1 MTAVATARHA
11 PPRKSRV
18 AVGGLFLILG
28 LGFGSWAVRIPDFQE
43 AYALSNAQL
52 GTALFAIAIG
62 SLIGMPLAGALTM
75 RLDSAVLARACALAF
90 IAGIAAIPY
99 APSFIGLFAV
109 LLFLGASNGAFGVA
123 MNSQAAL
130 LENRLGTPVM
140 SACHGVFS
148 LGTLGGSLSSG
159 AIAEIGVP
167 ADVHLT
173 GVAAVLLAIAAM
185 TFRSLVRDLPAQG
198 KATFAKPDKDLLAF
212 GVLAFCVLFAEGSVT
227 DWSAVYLREQL
238 DAGPGLAAAGYAG
251 FGCAMA
257 VGRLLGDRL
266 RTRFGTTRLL
276 MGAGLLALIG
286 VLVTLTAETVSVAVA
301 GFVLLGAGLSI
312 VFPTVLATAANYAQ
326 DRADTTIAAVSTFG
340 YFGFLL
346 GPPAIGYLAEATGL
360 RGGLALVAIC
370 AVAIVVLPRRL
381 PSAKAVGAVAG

>member
-1 MTAVATARHA
+1 MTAIATARSA
-11 PPRKSRV
+11 PPTRPRV
-18 AVGGLFLILG
+18 AVGALFLILG

-43 AYALSNAQL
+43 AYALANSQL

-62 SLIGMPLAGALTM
+62 SLIGMPLAGALTV
-75 RLDSAVLARACALAF
+75 RLDSALLARACALAF
-90 IAGIAAIPY
+90 IASIAVIPY
-99 APSFIGLFAV
+99 APGFIGLVVV

-130 LENRLGTPVM
+130 LEQRLGTPVM
-140 SACHGVFS
+140 SSCHGVFS
-148 LGTLGGSLSSG
+148 LGTLGGALSSG
-159 AIAEIGVP
+159 LIAEAGVP

-173 GVAAVLLAIAAM
+173 GVAAGLLVIGAM
-185 TFRSLVRDLPAQG
+185 TFGSLVRDLPAEG
-198 KATFAKPDKDLLAF
+198 RATFAKPDKDLLGF

-227 DWSAVYLREQL
+227 DWSAVYLRDQL

-257 VGRLLGDRL
+257 VGRLFGDRL

-276 MGAGLLALIG
+276 VGAGLLALTG
-286 VLVTLTAETVSVAVA
+286 VLVTLTAASLPVAVA
-301 GFVLLGAGLSI
+301 GFVLLGAGLSV

-326 DRADTTIAAVSTFG
+326 HRADTTIAAVSTFG

-346 GPPAIGYLAEATGL
+346 GPPAIGYLSEATGL
-360 RGGLALVAIC
+360 RGGLALVAVC
-370 AVAIVVLPRRL
+370 AVAIVVLPRLL
-381 PSAKAVGAVAG
+381 PVRRESVRS